1 MNECI
6 FIGNLTRDPEV
17 RTVGTEHRVA
27 RFTLAVN
34 SGRKGKDGDE
44 QVAYID
50 CEVWDKAADVIA
62 KYITKGSKLCVQA
75 AARTESWA
83 DKASGQKRSALR
95 FRVHKFHFVGTK
107 SDSAPAVVG
116 AGAEAEDEGAG
127 FNPDN
132 SEEIPF

>member
-1 MNECI
+1 VNECI

-17 RTVGTEHRVA
+17 RSVGTEHRVA

-34 SGRKGKDGDE
+34 SGRKSKEGEE

-75 AARTESWA
+75 VARTESWA
-83 DKASGQKRSALR
+83 DKATGSKRSALR
-95 FRVHKFHFVGTK
+95 FRVHKFHFVGVKTG
-107 SDSAPAVVG
+107 SSPAAVG
-116 AGAEAEDEGAG
+116 AEIDEEAG
-127 FNPDN
+127 FQPDN

>member
-34 SGRKGKDGDE
+34 SGRKDRDGEE

-50 CEVWDKAADVIA
+50 CEVWDKAADVIS

-75 AARTESWA
+75 TARTESWA

-95 FRVHKFHFVGTK
+95 FRVHKFHFVGAKTGA
-107 SDSAPAVVG
+107 APAAV
-116 AGAEAEDEGAG
+116 GAEAEDEGAG
-127 FNPDN
+127 FQPDN

>member
-17 RTVGTEHRVA
+17 RSVGSEHRVA

-34 SGRKGKDGDE
+34 SGRRKDGEE

-75 AARTESWA
+75 TARTESWA

-95 FRVHKFHFVGTK
+95 FRVHKFHFVGAK
-107 SDSAPAVVG
+107 NEAAPAVVG
-116 AGAEAEDEGAG
+116 AEDDGEETG
-127 FNPDN
+127 FQPDN

>member
-1 MNECI
+1 VNECI

-34 SGRKGKDGDE
+34 SGRKSKDGDE

-50 CEVWDKAADVIA
+50 CEVWDKSADVVA
-62 KYITKGSKLCVQA
+62 KYMTKGSKLCVQA
-75 AARTESWA
+75 AARTESWT

-95 FRVHKFHFVGTK
+95 FRVHKFHFVGVKGAPT
-107 SDSAPAVVG
+107 PAVVG
-116 AGAEAEDEGAG
+116 VEDEDAG
-127 FNPDN
+127 FQPDN